1 MELVAVADSELEPAQ
16 GAAEAWHARPF
27 QDAAEMISETRPE
40 AVIICTPPD
49 THRDLTITALES
61 GAHVLCEKPLTLTV
75 DGAGAMFDAATR
87 ADRHLMMASKFRH
100 ARDVVKGRALLAS
113 GAIGQVLAYENEFCA
128 PVDMRQRWNSNPNI
142 AGGGVLID
150 NGTHSVDIIRYLL
163 GPIVEALATRGVP
176 RQSLEVEDSCR
187 LLCRVQDGTLASV
200 DLSWSYGKADPW
212 YIAIYG
218 TEGALRIGWK
228 QSDFRQGETAEWTR
242 FGEGYDKFIAFGQQ
256 LENFVAAIRGE
267 AQPLIEPEA
276 AVDSVRVV
284 QAAYRSLQTRA
295 WEKPY

>member
-1 MELVAVADSELEPAQ
+1 MSPAPEPCRFAVVGCGRISQAYFSVIHGRSDMELVAVADSELEPAQ

-113 GAIGQVLAYENEFCA
+113 
-128 PVDMRQRWNSNPNI
+128 
-142 AGGGVLID
+142 
-150 NGTHSVDIIRYLL
+150 T
-163 GPIVEALATRGVP
+163 
-176 RQSLEVEDSCR
+176 
-187 LLCRVQDGTLASV
+187 
-200 DLSWSYGKADPW
+200 
-212 YIAIYG
+212 
-218 TEGALRIGWK
+218 
-228 QSDFRQGETAEWTR
+228 
-242 FGEGYDKFIAFGQQ
+242 
-256 LENFVAAIRGE
+256 
-267 AQPLIEPEA
+267 
-276 AVDSVRVV
+276 
-284 QAAYRSLQTRA
+284 
-295 WEKPY
+295 